1 MINTWKITDKNKNIP
16 LTNEELE
23 SILQDEQF
31 YDLFDDENIG
41 SVIDS
46 NHESIDSHDSNSV
59 TEVTDNDDISD
70 RHDEENSDDAFLGK
84 DKITKWMK
92 MPPPAS
98 RRKKHNIV
106 THLPGR
112 SVAKHVKDIFESDEE
127 SEEELKEDYLCDDDE
142 LDDTSD
148 YD

>member
-1 MINTWKITDKNKNIP
+1 MIKMWKITDKNKNIP

-41 SVIDS
+41 NDIDS
-46 NHESIDSHDSNSV
+46 DHESIDSHNSNSA

-84 DKITKWMK
+84 DKTTKWMK
-92 MPPPAS
+92 LPPPAP

-106 THLPGR
+106 THLPSRR
-112 SVAKHVKDIFESDEE
+112 S
-127 SEEELKEDYLCDDDE
+127 LKYKPENRVQSQRLKQ
-142 LDDTSD
+142 TPNQK
-148 YD
+148 